1 MKKVIYK
8 YINRHGKL
16 EQDEFMFTEW
26 ERFGYLLNFR
36 NAKTHR
42 EIVISNWQFCRIE
55 EVN

>member
-36 NAKTHR
+36 NAITCQD
-42 EIVISNWQFCRIE
+42 IVIGDWQVCRI
-55 EVN
+55 VV

>member
-36 NAKTHR
+36 NAKTHQ
-42 EIVISNWQFCRIE
+42 EIVISDWQFCRI
-55 EVN
+55 VV